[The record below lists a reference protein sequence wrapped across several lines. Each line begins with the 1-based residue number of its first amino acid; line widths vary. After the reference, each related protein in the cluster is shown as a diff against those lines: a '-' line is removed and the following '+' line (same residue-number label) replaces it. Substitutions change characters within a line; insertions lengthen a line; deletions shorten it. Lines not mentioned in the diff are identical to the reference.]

1 LPYAVGVGT
10 QEMVADHVISVN
22 LGLL

>member
-10 QEMVADHVISVN
+10 QVMVADHVISVN